1 MGAQLVAGEGV
12 PVKRADGS
20 MRAST
25 AFPYVIKSSTRG
37 VPRADGE
44 GGNRGAES
52 SMGRGFAVIRIFP
65 GRWPRDGLARR
76 KSWSLRE
83 LSRKYDQAS

>member
-12 PVKRADGS
+12 SVKRADGS

-25 AFPYVIKSSTRG
+25 ALTYVIKSSTRG

-52 SMGRGFAVIRIFP
+52 SMGRGFAVIRIFLS
-65 GRWPRDGLARR
+65 RWPHDGLSRR
-76 KSWSLRE
+76 RSRRLRE
-83 LSRKYDQAS
+83 LRRKYHQAS

>member
-1 MGAQLVAGEGV
+1 MGAQLVAEEGV
-12 PVKRADGS
+12 SAKRADGS
-20 MRAST
+20 MRASA
-25 AFPYVIKSSTRG
+25 AFPYVIKSSTRS

-65 GRWPRDGLARR
+65 GRWPHDGLLRR
-76 KSWSLRE
+76 KSRRLRE
-83 LSRKYDQAS
+83 LRRKHDQAS